1 MEASSSTQVLSAPVV
16 QEAVQPHSHSETLP
30 SCVRCK
36 LDITTGHAYEL
47 GDDKWHTECFACYK
61 CGKQLSCDSDF
72 LVLGTGTLICFDCSD
87 SCKSCGKKIDD
98 LAIILPSSNEAYCSD
113 CFKCCKCGNKINDLR
128 YAKTKRGLFCLACHE
143 RLLAKRK
150 HYEEK
155 KRRLTKHLPTI
166 PPVDSPATDTP
177 PTLAPAPLQSTPI
190 PTPASPA
197 AMKIPERSRDRP
209 ISPVR
214 KRSNESGGPGASA
227 PFKPQHKK
235 EASIDG
241 MLDATLERDH
251 LHVSSPRNAEQTSI
265 DNLSLEPLENLEN
278 DGVIDAVVPEL
289 IQGISPLLNGSE
301 FSRKSSS
308 SRGGLFAEALNG
320 PPKAELGIPPEPF
333 SGLGIMSGASPSDSP
348 ASRHSG
354 LLSSPRSAER
364 DLPLRTASAN
374 GMRDSRGPSAMREH
388 DAALASPS
396 GRQHS
401 QTPVEHV
408 QVYKTPALDFSSSQT
423 HIRASMLPH
432 TDLQEYNDDL
442 ELRETDTKIAR
453 SRKILHELEVD
464 IESLREIKQQ
474 LMADITQCETHKE
487 TLTGEIDAL
496 KDRKLTLESFVPS
509 SQEVKLPP
517 PQPVQANQHRSQN
530 SSPNL
535 YDELNAT
542 KQQEN
547 VASVARQAKP
557 KFWKIFGSNSPPK
570 HSPLQKSTS
579 SHGVSKLGGT
589 SPQHQ
594 QTDQTHLAPTDKL
607 KPFLNGK
614 MSKSNSMQNV
624 TNETTSDG
632 KDLYGS
638 TLVQRCHYE
647 KAQVPNV
654 LIKCI
659 ENIECDTENLKSEGL
674 YRKSGSQA
682 VIEQLERSFAKEQA
696 VDLAEYDI
704 NVSTGILKRYLRKL
718 PDPVITYAIYEPLID
733 VVRSGDMATKY
744 PLGKN
749 IEIST
754 EEMTPIVTILKQLPK
769 EHIYLLK
776 VLSVHLEKV
785 MNYKESN
792 LMGLNNLAL
801 VFAPGLIRD
810 LSGEKDILDMKERN
824 YIIGFILEHYK
835 QLFY

>member
-1 MEASSSTQVLSAPVV
+1 MADTPSLEAPVV
-16 QEAVQPHSHSETLP
+16 VHDSAQVQVDTDVHAHGEELP
-30 SCVRCK
+30 ACVRCK
-36 LDITTGHAYEL
+36 KDITTGHAYEL

-61 CGKQLSCDSDF
+61 CNKQLSCDSDF

-143 RLLAKRK
+143 KLLAKRK

-155 KRRLTKHLPTI
+155 KRRLTKHLPTL
-166 PPVDSPATDTP
+166 PPVPSPAVESH
-177 PTLAPAPLQSTPI
+177 TLAPVPV
-190 PTPASPA
+190 SP

-214 KRSNESGGPGASA
+214 KRSNESGGGAGASA
-227 PFKPQHKK
+227 SASQFQPHHKK

-241 MLDATLERDH
+241 MLDATLDTGH
-251 LHVSSPRNAEQTSI
+251 LQVVSPRSPEDGSSL

-278 DGVIDAVVPEL
+278 DGIIDSVVPQV
-289 IQGISPLLNGSE
+289 IQATSPLLDSAE
-301 FSRKSSS
+301 FSRKSNG
-308 SRGGLFAEALNG
+308 RGGLFAEALNG
-320 PPKAELGIPPEPF
+320 PTRSDRNGNGSNATEPF
-333 SGLGIMSGASPSDSP
+333 SGLGITSGSASPS
-348 ASRHSG
+348 SRHSG
-354 LLSSPRSAER
+354 LMSPPRSVER
-364 DLPLRTASAN
+364 DVPVHGSSAT
-374 GMRDSRGPSAMREH
+374 GMRSPLARAH
-388 DAALASPS
+388 DGFNAS
-396 GRQHS
+396 
-401 QTPVEHV
+401 PVEHV

-423 HIRASMLPH
+423 HIRASLPH
-432 TDLQEYNDDL
+432 TDLQEYNDDV
-442 ELRETDTKIAR
+442 EQQKTDTKI
-453 SRKILHELEVD
+453 SQSKKVLHELEAD
-464 IESLREIKQQ
+464 IQSLKEIKQQ
-474 LMADITQCETHKE
+474 LMSEISSCETRKE
-487 TLTGEIDAL
+487 TLVREIDDL
-496 KDRKLTLESFVPS
+496 RGKKQSLESFIPT
-509 SQEVKLPP
+509 SQEVKLPTPQPIQP
-517 PQPVQANQHRSQN
+517 PQLQQQQQQQQPRAQN

-535 YDELNAT
+535 YDEINES

-547 VASVARQAKP
+547 VASIARQAKP

-570 HSPLQKSTS
+570 HSPLQKSSS

-594 QTDQTHLAPTDKL
+594 TTEQGHLTPNDKL

-624 TNETTSDG
+624 TNETASDG
-632 KDLYGS
+632 RDLYGS

-647 KAQVPNV
+647 RAQVPNV
-654 LIKCI
+654 LVKCI
-659 ENIECDTENLKSEGL
+659 ENIECDPENLQSEGL

-696 VDLAEYDI
+696 VNMAKYDI

-718 PDPVITYAIYEPLID
+718 PNPVITYEIYDALID
-733 VVRSGDMATKY
+733 TVRADNMAVKY

-749 IEIST
+749 VEVT
-754 EEMTPIVTILKQLPK
+754 PQEMAPIASVLKQLPK

-785 MNYKESN
+785 MNYKDSN